1 MSTATVI
8 ATKGS
13 DHVPLRRQ
21 MRAMPKVKSFLD
33 SVSRNSNNTKRN
45 YETGI
50 TYLYAFLN
58 EKNPLY
64 TPETILQPLTNN
76 EINLYELF
84 DTFIDFLGSTGL
96 SVSSIRLYV
105 GAIR

>member
-1 MSTATVI
+1 MSTATGTVI

-50 TYLYAFLN
+50 THFYAFLN
-58 EKNPLY
+58 EK
-64 TPETILQPLTNN
+64 T
-76 EINLYELF
+76 LF
-84 DTFIDFLGSTGL
+84 THQRPYCSL
-96 SVSSIRLYV
+96 
-105 GAIR
+105 